1 MGGRVQVSVLGLGK
15 MGEPIARR
23 LLDAGH
29 AVCVWNRTAARA
41 EGLADAGAQVLSSPR
56 AACEAAEICVT
67 MVLDDAALL
76 EVTTGPD
83 GLLTSGGEGRV
94 LVDMSTV
101 SPGASREVAEAAERA
116 GVGYLRAPVSGNPSV
131 VEAGNLGIMVSG
143 DEEVFQRMEGL
154 LRDIGPNVFYVGP
167 GEGARVLKLA
177 LNLMIAANAQAIA
190 EALVLGEA
198 HGLDRA
204 RMLEVMGA
212 SAVGSPFVKYK
223 TGALVQ
229 DDYTATFTGYAMSK
243 DLSMALAVAHD
254 ANAPLPVTATIQ
266 ELIEGCIGSGWGELD
281 LMALLPRLRRE
292 AGLDPGLSR

>member
-1 MGGRVQVSVLGLGK
+1 MGGRVQVAVLGLGK

-29 AVCVWNRTAARA
+29 AVSVWNRTAERA
-41 EGLADAGAQVLSSPR
+41 AALADAGARVLATPR
-56 AACEAAEICVT
+56 EAWDAAVVCVT
-67 MVLDDAALL
+67 MVFDDAALL
-76 EVTTGPD
+76 EVTTAPD
-83 GLLTSGGEGRV
+83 GLLTSGAESRV

-101 SPGASREVAEAAERA
+101 SPSASREVADAAVRA
-116 GVGYLRAPVSGNPSV
+116 GVAYLRAPVSGNPSV

-143 DEEVFQRMEGL
+143 DEEVFRRTEEL

-167 GEGARVLKLA
+167 GEEARVLKLA
-177 LNLMIAANAQAIA
+177 LNLMVAGNAQLIA

-212 SAVGSPFVKYK
+212 SAAGSPFVKYK
-223 TGALVQ
+223 TPALVQ
-229 DDYTATFTGYAMSK
+229 DDYTPSFTGSAMWK
-243 DLSMALAVAHD
+243 DLSMALAAAHE
-254 ANAPLPVTATIQ
+254 AHAPLPVTATIQ
-266 ELIEGCIGSGWGELD
+266 QLVEGCIGSGWGELD

-292 AGLDPGLSR
+292 AGLDPGVS